1 MMIKFGKCGKPMI
14 EFNDYSFGYDYKQ
27 PFEKRIF
34 TDVDLKI
41 DGKKTLLVGTS
52 GSGKSTFFKTLIKYL
67 KPSNGTV
74 ITPNEI
80 GFLLQNVNS
89 QVICHTIYEE
99 INLGYKN
106 KFNVDIKEE
115 TIQSFFKLFEVNFLL
130 TDNPRH
136 LSGGQKKIIILIAL
150 LVTEPQLLLLDEP
163 FVGLDYKRKILLIE
177 YLKSSDINFILS
189 THDVSDSRDLFDQ
202 VVLIEN
208 KKLLIVE
215 LEDVYQRMI
224 LKRPVLI

>member
-1 MMIKFGKCGKPMI
+1 MV

-34 TDVDLKI
+34 TDVSLKI
-41 DGKKTLLVGTS
+41 DGKKVLLVGAS

-67 KPSNGTV
+67 KPSRGRVNV
-74 ITPNEI
+74 SNDV
-80 GFLLQNVNS
+80 GFLMQNVNS

-99 INLGYKN
+99 INIGYKN
-106 KFNVDIKEE
+106 KFNIDIKNEL
-115 TIQSFFKLFEVNFLL
+115 IQSYFKLFKVDFKL

-136 LSGGQKKIIILIAL
+136 LSGGQKKIIILIAI

-163 FVGLDYKRKILLIE
+163 FVGLDYKRRSAFIN
-177 YLKSSDINFILS
+177 YLKITEIDFILS
-189 THDVSDSRDLFDQ
+189 THDIAESSDLFDQ
-202 VVLIEN
+202 VILIN
-208 KKLLIVE
+208 DKSLSVVE
-215 LEDVYQRMI
+215 LEDVYKRLL